1 MVEGDRHVV
10 ALSADAA
17 DLPVLARI
25 HAAAFSADQQW
36 NAQAL
41 RTVMGMP
48 GTWLGVVMTVVDGAQ
63 VPAGFLMA
71 RHVVDEAE
79 ILTLAVDPAFRRR
92 GMARALLAWLRHV
105 ASGHGATR
113 LFLEVG
119 THNAAAIALYQGA
132 GFFTV
137 GQRRRYYP
145 DGSDALVMA
154 CDIAPSTA

>member
-1 MVEGDRHVV
+1 MVEDDRHVV

-17 DLPVLARI
+17 DLSVLARI

-41 RTVMGMP
+41 QAVMAMP
-48 GTWLGVVMTVVDGAQ
+48 GTWLGVVMTVADGAQ

-92 GMARALLAWLRHV
+92 GMARTLLSWLRHV
-105 ASGHGATR
+105 AASHGVAR

-132 GFFTV
+132 GFRTV

-154 CDIAPSTA
+154 CDIAPSVA